1 MARPRAPSFDDAV
14 AFVNNELNMFT
25 RGKHTLKSEE
35 FGEHL
40 LQYIKDAEQS
50 YLDEVPPRVTIC
62 DPCNRD
68 GAGILGADVHNLTW
82 LTPII

>member
-14 AFVNNELNMFT
+14 AFVNNELNMFA

-50 YLDEVPPRVTIC
+50 YLDDVPSRFTIC

>member
-14 AFVNNELNMFT
+14 AFVNNELSMFA

-50 YLDEVPPRVTIC
+50 YLDDVPSRFTIC

>member
-14 AFVNNELNMFT
+14 AFVNNELNMFA

-50 YLDEVPPRVTIC
+50 YLDEVPSRFTIC